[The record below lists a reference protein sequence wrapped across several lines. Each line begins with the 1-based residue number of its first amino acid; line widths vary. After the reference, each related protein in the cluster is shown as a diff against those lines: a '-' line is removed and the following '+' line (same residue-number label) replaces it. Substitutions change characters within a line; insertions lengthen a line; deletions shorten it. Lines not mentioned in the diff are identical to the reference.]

1 MCGEP
6 LRQREPRQAPNSSNE
21 PRHSPRKEQG
31 MSTHFHVSGSGVS
44 GPLAPRSGTYKWWV
58 LATAIF
64 GAFVSILDTTIVNT
78 ALPHIQRAFGT
89 DLHAASY
96 VTTAYTLAQGV
107 VIAASGF
114 LATRF
119 GIKRVYLLSLA
130 LFTFFS
136 ALCGLAWNID
146 ILIFFRVLQ
155 GAGGAAL
162 FPLSF
167 SLVFGAFPE
176 EQRGLAN
183 GIFGIPV
190 LVTPALGPVI
200 GGYLAQYVDWRWIFY
215 LNLPIGIIGI
225 IICWRMVH
233 ESELQRTLPFDLR
246 GFLLIASGLGLVLL
260 GLSNLAY
267 DGWSSLLTV
276 TGPSILALLLLAAY
290 IPIELRTA
298 QPLLDL
304 RLFKRRNYLVGSL
317 ISWAAFASLFG
328 STFLLPQYLQVL
340 RGLSSFQAG
349 LLLAPQ
355 GLASMVGTM
364 VVGLLYS
371 RLGAR
376 PLVIM
381 GAIAVALATYL
392 LSQWL
397 SLTSLFAELIPLLI
411 VLGLGFPFL
420 LQSTSTAALTGI
432 GGAALP
438 GANTL
443 LSVSRSAISSL
454 TVAGLVNLVQAQR
467 LVHQAGLAPHGPVS
481 VAITRQAQALAYQDV
496 YLLSALVTLPILVL
510 AFFLRS
516 QRRTQKPEPTTTF
529 GVSPQTPEAAI
540 ETR

>member
-1 MCGEP
+1 
-6 LRQREPRQAPNSSNE
+6 
-21 PRHSPRKEQG
+21 
-31 MSTHFHVSGSGVS
+31 MSTHFHVSGTGVT
-44 GPLAPRSGTYKWWV
+44 GPLARRASGNYKWWV
-58 LATAIF
+58 LITAIF
-64 GAFVSILDTTIVNT
+64 GAFVSILDATVVNT
-78 ALPHIQRAFGT
+78 ALPHIQLAFGT
-89 DLHAASY
+89 DLHTASY
-96 VTTAYTLAQGV
+96 VVTGYLLAQGV

-114 LATRF
+114 LANRF

-190 LVTPALGPVI
+190 LVAPALGPVI

-215 LNLPIGIIGI
+215 INLPIVIIG
-225 IICWRMVH
+225 WRMVH

-246 GFLLIASGLGLVLL
+246 GFLLIASGLGLVLF

-267 DGWSSLLTV
+267 DGWGSLLTV

-290 IPIELRTA
+290 IPIELTTA

-304 RLFKRRNYLVGSL
+304 RLFKRRTYLVGNL
-317 ISWAAFASLFG
+317 IAWVAFACLFG

-355 GLASMVGTM
+355 GLASMVGTI

-392 LSQWL
+392 MSQWL

-411 VLGLGFPFL
+411 VLGFGLPFL
-420 LQSTSTAALTGI
+420 LQATSTAALTGI
-432 GGAALP
+432 EGTTLP

-443 LSVSRSAISSL
+443 LSVSRAAVSSL
-454 TVAGLVNLVQAQR
+454 AVAGLVNLVQAQR
-467 LVHQAGLAPHGPVS
+467 LVHQAALAHNGPVS
-481 VAITRQAQALAYQDV
+481 AAVAQQAQALAYQDV
-496 YLLSALVTLPILVL
+496 YLLSALFTLPLIVL
-510 AFFLRS
+510 AFFLRT
-516 QRRTQKPEPTTTF
+516 QRRAQKPEPTTTF
-529 GVSPQTPEAAI
+529 GVSAHTSEAAI
-540 ETR
+540 GSR

>member
-1 MCGEP
+1 
-6 LRQREPRQAPNSSNE
+6 
-21 PRHSPRKEQG
+21 
-31 MSTHFHVSGSGVS
+31 MSTHFHVSGTGIT
-44 GPLAPRSGTYKWWV
+44 GPLARRASDNYKWWV
-58 LATAIF
+58 LITAIF
-64 GAFVSILDTTIVNT
+64 GAFVSILDATVVNT
-78 ALPHIQRAFGT
+78 ALPHIQLAFGT
-89 DLHAASY
+89 DLHTASY
-96 VTTAYTLAQGV
+96 VVTGYLLAQGV
-107 VIAASGF
+107 VISASGF

-136 ALCGLAWNID
+136 ALCGLAWNIES
-146 ILIFFRVLQ
+146 LIFFRVLQ

-190 LVTPALGPVI
+190 LVAPALGPVI
-200 GGYLAQYVDWRWIFY
+200 WGY
-215 LNLPIGIIGI
+215 
-225 IICWRMVH
+225 
-233 ESELQRTLPFDLR
+233 
-246 GFLLIASGLGLVLL
+246 
-260 GLSNLAY
+260 
-267 DGWSSLLTV
+267 LLTV
-276 TGPSILALLLLAAY
+276 TGPSILALLLLAAF

-304 RLFKRRNYLVGSL
+304 RLFKRRTYLVGSL
-317 ISWAAFASLFG
+317 ITWVAFACLFG

-355 GLASMVGTM
+355 GLASMVGTI

-392 LSQWL
+392 MSQWL

-411 VLGLGFPFL
+411 VLGFGLPFL

-432 GGAALP
+432 EGTTLP
-438 GANTL
+438 GANPL
-443 LSVSRSAISSL
+443 LSVSRSAVSFL
-454 TVAGLVNLVQAQR
+454 AVDGLVNLVQAQR
-467 LVHQAGLAPHGPVS
+467 LVHQAALAHHGPVS
-481 VAITRQAQALAYQDV
+481 AAVAQQAQVLAYQDV

-516 QRRTQKPEPTTTF
+516 PRRAQKPEPTTTF
-529 GVSPQTPEAAI
+529 GVSAHTSEAAM

>member
-1 MCGEP
+1 
-6 LRQREPRQAPNSSNE
+6 
-21 PRHSPRKEQG
+21 
-31 MSTHFHVSGSGVS
+31 MSTHFQVAGTGMT
-44 GPLAPRSGTYKWWV
+44 GPLARRASDNYTWWV
-58 LATAIF
+58 LITAIF
-64 GAFVSILDTTIVNT
+64 GAFVSILDATVVNT
-78 ALPHIQRAFGT
+78 ALPHIQLAFGT
-89 DLHAASY
+89 DLPTASY
-96 VTTAYTLAQGV
+96 VVTGYLLAQGV

-146 ILIFFRVLQ
+146 LLICFRVLQ

-190 LVTPALGPVI
+190 LVAPALGPVI

-225 IICWRMVH
+225 IIGWRMVH

-246 GFLLIASGLGLVLL
+246 GFLLIASGLGLVLF

-267 DGWSSLLTV
+267 DGWGSLLTA

-298 QPLLDL
+298 RPLLDV
-304 RLFKRRNYLVGSL
+304 RLFQRRHFLVGNL
-317 ISWAAFASLFG
+317 IGWVAVASLFG

-340 RGLSSFQAG
+340 RGLSSYNAG

-355 GLASMVGTM
+355 GLAAMVGTI
-364 VVGLLYS
+364 VVGLLY
-371 RLGAR
+371 RRVGAR
-376 PLVIM
+376 PLVLVGGI
-381 GAIAVALATYL
+381 AIGINLYLISRWAT
-392 LSQWL
+392 
-397 SLTSLFAELIPLLI
+397 LTSPFALLVPLLI
-411 VLGLGFPFL
+411 VQGLTLPSLVQTTG
-420 LQSTSTAALTGI
+420 TAALTGI

-443 LSVSRSAISSL
+443 LSVSRVAISSL
-454 TVAGLVNLVQAQR
+454 AVAGLVNLVQAQR

-481 VAITRQAQALAYQDV
+481 VAITRQAQAMAYQDV
-496 YLLSALVTLPILVL
+496 YLLSALVTLP
-510 AFFLRS
+510 
-516 QRRTQKPEPTTTF
+516 
-529 GVSPQTPEAAI
+529 
-540 ETR
+540 